1 MIRMSRLLGL
11 AGLGLAGGWGIA
23 AARLHFGATPERVLL
38 IFDGSCDFCTRT
50 VRLLRALDHRK
61 RVTARPFQQ
70 PGLPAAHHLTVAQC
84 EHSVWAVTPDGWV
97 FPGAAA
103 ANLALAVALGAPLP
117 LWFYTVPG
125 VRQAQ
130 ERAYRWVAAN
140 RHRFPGDTPYCEQF
154 PAECGQ
160 IGT

>member
-1 MIRMSRLLGL
+1 MIRKCSLLSL

-50 VRLLRALDHRK
+50 VRLLRALDRRQ

-70 PGLPAAHHLTVAQC
+70 PKLPESHHLTVAQC
-84 EHSVWAVTPDGWV
+84 EHSVWAVTPDGWA

-103 ANLALAVALGAPLP
+103 ANLALAVALCVPLP
-117 LWFYTVPG
+117 LWLHAIPG
-125 VRQAQ
+125 VPPRRHPLL
-130 ERAYRWVAAN
+130 RAIPRRMWA
-140 RHRFPGDTPYCEQF
+140 G
-154 PAECGQ
+154 
-160 IGT
+160 